1 MAAIDA
7 ASAILVA
14 MPPVVSCAATAVCT
28 ASVKP
33 THVNTNYIKTL
44 SNLVIAMEQA
54 LKKGSQSQEIPTVFT
69 KIPEPLFSP
78 KGGSTIV
85 QLQSSN
91 TTATQQQQY
100 KFVVDFQWWAP
111 DIPDLIKITRCC
123 IRRFGNMIRIRD

>member
-14 MPPVVSCAATAVCT
+14 MPPVVSCAATVVST
-28 ASVKP
+28 ASIKP
-33 THVNTNYIKTL
+33 THANTNYIKTL
-44 SNLVIAMEQA
+44 SILVIAVEQA
-54 LKKGSQSQEIPTVFT
+54 LKKAQSQVISTVFT

-91 TTATQQQQY
+91 TTATQQQRH
-100 KFVVDFQWWAP
+100 KFVVDFQ
-111 DIPDLIKITRCC
+111 
-123 IRRFGNMIRIRD
+123 